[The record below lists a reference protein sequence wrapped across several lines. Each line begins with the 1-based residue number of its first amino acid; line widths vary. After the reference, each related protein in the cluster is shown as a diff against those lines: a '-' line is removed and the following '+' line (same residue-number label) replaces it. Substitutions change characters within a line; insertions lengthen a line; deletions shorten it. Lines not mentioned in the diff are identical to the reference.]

1 MVSIKSIMKK
11 HLPIKPHKQK
21 PSYCGPA
28 CLKMLFQY
36 HDVFETEKQIGKI
49 AGTTFE
55 RGTSLAGMKQA
66 AEHYGFDF
74 FHKDKS
80 SFADIQ
86 RLLAKGIAP
95 IVDWFLET
103 EGHYSVVV
111 GLDEKYIYL
120 QDPYIGKK
128 RRINRKTFYGVWFD
142 FPGDF
147 IKDPNKIY
155 LRRLMYLQKKKT
167 PSA

>member
-1 MVSIKSIMKK
+1 MVPINPDMKK

-28 CLKMLFQY
+28 CLKMLFAHQGI
-36 HDVFETEKQIGKI
+36 HETQKTIGAI

-55 RGTSLAGMKQA
+55 RGTSLAGMRQA
-66 AEHYGFDF
+66 AEHFGFVLK
-74 FHKDKS
+74 HKDKS
-80 SFADIQ
+80 GFADIE
-86 RLLAKGIAP
+86 RLLAQGIAP

-128 RRINRKTFYGVWFD
+128 RRIDRKTFYGVWFD

-147 IKDPNKIY
+147 IKDPNQMY